1 MTWTK
6 LGDEFSDECAN
17 TGLSDAAYR
26 THVEAIAWLYRVE
39 RMDLHIPKHLLK
51 RFVGSEDWEKAVHVL
66 VALDWWRDR
75 GDHYQVVHHEDVIRQ
90 SIAAQQAKR
99 TRDKRAQADKR
110 RREDRKAQE
119 VSDDVSAD
127 VIPDT
132 DRQTDKHAVRGSADL
147 PSDPRF
153 WKQPHETEAQNP
165 PAAAPASPSS
175 PASFIHAQ
183 PQTERDHLFSRPM
196 PGRCSECE
204 FHVETQGHRDGC
216 SRRATA

>member
-39 RMDLHIPKHLLK
+39 RMDLQIPKHLLR
-51 RFVGSEDWEKAVHVL
+51 RFVGSEDWESAVHVL
-66 VALDWWRDR
+66 VGLGWWRDR

-99 TRDKRAQADKR
+99 TRDKKAQADKR
-110 RREDRKAQE
+110 RRDDRKGSK
-119 VSDDVSAD
+119 VSDAVSAD

-132 DRQTDKHAVRGSADL
+132 DSQTDKQALTGSRDL

-153 WKQPHETEAQNP
+153 WKQPHEMEAK
-165 PAAAPASPSS
+165 ASP
-175 PASFIHAQ
+175 
-183 PQTERDHLFSRPM
+183 TLGLEHL
-196 PGRCSECE
+196 PGRCPSCA
-204 FHVETQGHRDGC
+204 FHIDTQGHGDGC
-216 SRRATA
+216 SERQTG

>member
-39 RMDLHIPKHLLK
+39 RMDLHIPKHLLR
-51 RFVGSEDWEKAVHVL
+51 RFVGSEDWESAVRTL
-66 VALDWWRDR
+66 LALDWWRDR
-75 GDHYQVVHHEDVIRQ
+75 GDYYQVVHHEDVVRQ

-99 TRDKRAQADKR
+99 TRDKKAQADKR
-110 RREDRKAQE
+110 QRDDRKAPK

-132 DRQTDKHAVRGSADL
+132 DRQTDKQAAPSGEREVRGREAEFFDL
-147 PSDPRF
+147 SRSR
-153 WKQPHETEAQNP
+153 
-165 PAAAPASPSS
+165 PAA
-175 PASFIHAQ
+175 
-183 PQTERDHLFSRPM
+183 
-196 PGRCSECE
+196 RCSVCSGPLTSPLDVAEGVCAPCDN
-204 FHVETQGHRDGC
+204 QAHR
-216 SRRATA
+216 SAS

>member
-17 TGLSDAAYR
+17 SGLSDAAYR

-39 RMDLHIPKHLLK
+39 RMDLQIPKHLLR
-51 RFVGSEDWEKAVHVL
+51 RFVGSDDWENAVRTL
-66 VALDWWRDR
+66 LALDWWRDR
-75 GDHYQVVHHEDVIRQ
+75 GAYYQLVHHEDVIRQ

-132 DRQTDKHAVRGSADL
+132 DRQTDKHAVKGSADL
-147 PSDPRF
+147 PSEPQW
-153 WKQPHETEAQNP
+153 WKQPHEMTT
-165 PAAAPASPSS
+165 SPS
-175 PASFIHAQ
+175 P
-183 PQTERDHLFSRPM
+183 TLGLDHL
-196 PGRCSECE
+196 PGRCPSCA
-204 FHVETQGHRDGC
+204 FHVAKQGHGEGC
-216 SRRATA
+216 RERQTG

>member
-39 RMDLHIPKHLLK
+39 RMDLHIPKHLLR
-51 RFVGSEDWEKAVHVL
+51 RFVGSEQWESGVRDL
-66 VALDWWRDR
+66 VALDWWRNRD
-75 GDHYQVVHHEDVIRQ
+75 GHYQLVHHEDVVRQ

-99 TRDKRAQADKR
+99 TRDKKAQADKR

-132 DRQTDKHAVRGSADL
+132 DRQTNMQLEGPPQRASNPL
-147 PSDPRF
+147 F
-153 WKQPHETEAQNP
+153 WKQPGEMEAE
-165 PAAAPASPSS
+165 ASTTPEASLTPKLSHLPDRCPSC
-175 PASFIHAQ
+175 
-183 PQTERDHLFSRPM
+183 
-196 PGRCSECE
+196 GC
-204 FHVETQGHRDGC
+204 HVATQGHGEGC
-216 SRRATA
+216 PERQTG

>member
-39 RMDLHIPKHLLK
+39 RMDLHIPKHLLR
-51 RFVGSEDWEKAVHVL
+51 RFVGSEDWENAVQVL
-66 VALDWWRDR
+66 AALGWWRDR

-99 TRDKRAQADKR
+99 SRDKKAQADKR
-110 RREDRKAQE
+110 RRDEAKSSS
-119 VSDDVSAD
+119 VSDGVSAD

-132 DRQTDKHAVRGSADL
+132 DRQTSKHLQGA
-147 PSDPRF
+147 
-153 WKQPHETEAQNP
+153 ET
-165 PAAAPASPSS
+165 
-175 PASFIHAQ
+175 F
-183 PQTERDHLFSRPM
+183 
-196 PGRCSECE
+196 
-204 FHVETQGHRDGC
+204 
-216 SRRATA
+216 RATRATGSDRTR

>member
-39 RMDLHIPKHLLK
+39 RMDLHIPKHLLR
-51 RFVGSEDWEKAVHVL
+51 RFVGSEDWENAVQVL
-66 VALDWWRDR
+66 VALGWWRDR

-99 TRDKRAQADKR
+99 SRDKKAQADKR
-110 RREDRKAQE
+110 RRDEAKSSS
-119 VSDDVSAD
+119 VSDGVSAD

-132 DRQTDKHAVRGSADL
+132 DRQTDKALTGSRDL
-147 PSDPRF
+147 PSDPRY
-153 WKQPHETEAQNP
+153 WKRPDEMTT
-165 PAAAPASPSS
+165 SPS
-175 PASFIHAQ
+175 PTLGLEA
-183 PQTERDHLFSRPM
+183 L
-196 PGRCSECE
+196 PGRCPRCAY
-204 FHVETQGHRDGC
+204 HVATQGHGEGC
-216 SRRATA
+216 PERQTG